1 MLNIGRSPTMN
12 TLPTLLERMELSR
25 SSLAGKV
32 AIVTGAGQGIGKE
45 LSRALAWL
53 GANIIIAEI
62 RDTGAAVEQLIRSEG
77 GTALFV
83 KTDVSDEQ
91 SMEALAR
98 TALKHFEKVD
108 ILVNNAAVEPIGS
121 TIELSLADWDRTYAV
136 NVRGAVLGI
145 KAFLPGMLER
155 REGVIATVASA
166 EGLAYMGAY
175 AASKVAVQS
184 LCLSLAAELGD
195 TSEIS
200 ALVLAPGMV
209 DTPGFREA
217 LPDIASRYGMTPDEF
232 MHQGVNPGYDGLMP
246 ADDCA
251 AGFAYAIVNAKEY
264 RGQIVDPFASL
275 MNFGLLPAATAT
287 LEPITAQP
295 TRRRTAEVPSETSPT
310 YGYGEARAYAKE
322 LKALLEAANSEF
334 QQVSLFARTWALRDF
349 HKKAN
354 MTMQDWLHTSAALV
368 TQLEEC
374 EDAVQSGDVQSVQRI
389 HGQLRHVVPLLNKL
403 AEYFKSTHESVTHF
417 IKDPEELA
425 EAREMLA
432 YRERIARSLK
442 ATLERIVL

>member
-1 MLNIGRSPTMN
+1 MG
-12 TLPTLLERMELSR
+12 TLPTLLERMGLSR

-32 AIVTGAGQGIGKE
+32 VIVTGAGQGIGKE

-53 GANIIIAEI
+53 GANVIIAEI

-91 SMEALAR
+91 NMEALAR
-98 TALKHFEKVD
+98 TAFMHFKKVD

-121 TIELSLADWDRTYAV
+121 TVELPLADWDRTYAV

-155 REGVIATVASA
+155 GEGTITTVASV

-195 TSEIS
+195 TSGMS
-200 ALVLAPGMV
+200 AFVLAPGMV

-217 LPDIASRYGMTPDEF
+217 LPDIAPRYGMTPDEF

-246 ADDCA
+246 AGDCA

-264 RGQIVDPFASL
+264 HGQIADPFAPL
-275 MNFGLLPAATAT
+275 MKFGLLPAATAT

-295 TRRRTAEVPSETSPT
+295 ERPRTAETPSETPPT
-310 YGYGEARAYAKE
+310 YEEARTYAKE
-322 LKALLEAANSEF
+322 LKELLEATNSEF
-334 QQVSLFARTWALRDF
+334 QQVSPFARTWALRDF

-368 TQLEEC
+368 TQLEEYD
-374 EDAVQSGDVQSVQRI
+374 DAVQSGDTQSAQRI
-389 HGQLRHVVPLLNKL
+389 RGQFRHVVPLLTKL
-403 AEYFKSTHESVTHF
+403 AEYFRSTHDGVTHF
-417 IKDPEELA
+417 IKEPEALA
-425 EAREMLA
+425 EARETLA
-432 YRERIARSLK
+432 YRERIARLLK
-442 ATLERIVL
+442 VTLERIVL

>member
-12 TLPTLLERMELSR
+12 ILPTLLERMELSR

-53 GANIIIAEI
+53 GANVIIAEI

-91 SMEALAR
+91 NMEALAR
-98 TALKHFEKVD
+98 TARMHFKKVD

-155 REGVIATVASA
+155 SEGVIATVASA

-184 LCLSLAAELGD
+184 LCFSLAAELGD
-195 TSEIS
+195 TSAIS

-217 LPDIASRYGMTPDEF
+217 LPDIAPRYGMTPDEF

-246 ADDCA
+246 AEDCA

-264 RGQIVDPFASL
+264 RGQIADPFASL
-275 MNFGLLPAATAT
+275 MKFGLLPAATAT
-287 LEPITAQP
+287 LEPITAQS
-295 TRRRTAEVPSETSPT
+295 TRPRTAEALQETSPM
-310 YGYGEARAYAKE
+310 YGEARTYAKE
-322 LKALLEAANSEF
+322 LKELLEAANSEF

-368 TQLEEC
+368 IQLEEC
-374 EDAVQSGDVQSVQRI
+374 DDAVQSGDVQSVQRI

-403 AEYFKSTHESVTHF
+403 ADYFKSTHESVTHF
-417 IKDPEELA
+417 IKDPEALA
-425 EAREMLA
+425 EAREMIA